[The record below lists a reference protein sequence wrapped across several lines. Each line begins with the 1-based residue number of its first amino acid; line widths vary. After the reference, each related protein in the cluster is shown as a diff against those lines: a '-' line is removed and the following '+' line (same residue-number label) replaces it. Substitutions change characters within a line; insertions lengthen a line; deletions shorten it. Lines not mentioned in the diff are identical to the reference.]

1 MTRLAIGLVTV
12 FVASLFATGGQAA
25 REQGRELRVAYI
37 TPVVTAPSSRDLW
50 GQGLLGF
57 HHAVKDLGIR
67 GQVFQPDPNNWG
79 KTFTSVVRQK
89 FDLIFPGV
97 PTTDRDYALLLRLM
111 DKFAASKFVV
121 AGPYKYLPSKPPN
134 VQGTEFKN
142 QEAGYLAGYLAGLME
157 KRKPGKDVIG
167 AVGGSKVEPVDQ
179 FIAGYQA
186 GARKADPHISILNG
200 YSGSFAD
207 PAKCRSTALRQIGKG
222 AGVVFN
228 VAGECGVGTLQAA
241 KEKGVWAIGVD
252 VDQSFYGPHVLT
264 SAIQRGDVWVYETV
278 RALIRGK
285 LRTGRTNVW
294 NLRDGGVGLGEIS
307 PRVPPSVTRQV
318 AQIRAQIIAG
328 KIDVPDALK

>member
-1 MTRLAIGLVTV
+1 MTRLAIGLVTAFVVSV
-12 FVASLFATGGQAA
+12 FAAGGQAA
-25 REQGRELRVAYI
+25 SKQGRELRVAYI
-37 TPVVTAPSSRDLW
+37 TPVVTAPSPRDLW

-57 HHAVKDLGIR
+57 HRAVKDLGIQ

-157 KRKPGKDVIG
+157 KRSPGKDVIG

-200 YSGSFAD
+200 YSEASQTRRNAGRRRSERSARERVSSSTL
-207 PAKCRSTALRQIGKG
+207 PATVAWARFRRQRRK
-222 AGVVFN
+222 A
-228 VAGECGVGTLQAA
+228 CGPSA
-241 KEKGVWAIGVD
+241 
-252 VDQSFYGPHVLT
+252 LT
-264 SAIQRGDVWVYETV
+264 STRPSTV
-278 RALIRGK
+278 A
-285 LRTGRTNVW
+285 TC
-294 NLRDGGVGLGEIS
+294 
-307 PRVPPSVTRQV
+307 
-318 AQIRAQIIAG
+318 
-328 KIDVPDALK
+328 